1 MEVQRP
7 EPNGLVIARVSLSL
21 FFENNPMHSSCQ
33 LLFFCWQRNAFE
45 PISKIARRMTSKVSW
60 TKPERLRCSIPK
72 RAGIRRTSEDAR
84 DEPMPSVVANAVG
97 LV

>member
-33 LLFFCWQRNAFE
+33 LLFFCWQRNAFGTYFKDRE
-45 PISKIARRMTSKVSW
+45 
-60 TKPERLRCSIPK
+60 EN
-72 RAGIRRTSEDAR
+72 
-84 DEPMPSVVANAVG
+84 DEQG
-97 LV
+97 KLD